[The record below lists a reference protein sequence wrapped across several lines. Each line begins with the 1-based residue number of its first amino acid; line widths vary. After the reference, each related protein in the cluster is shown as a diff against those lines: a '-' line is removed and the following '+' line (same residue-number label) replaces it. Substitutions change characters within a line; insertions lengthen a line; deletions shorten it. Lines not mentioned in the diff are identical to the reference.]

1 MRAVPVADPLA
12 DLEQRALSACI
23 RSVADAEVRRVLTD
37 QLKGASVVTRTR
49 TGIGFYADLAV
60 DAGAMRLEGDAI
72 NVSPP
77 SATGVHP
84 DVPGAIF
91 FVLYIKDGV
100 MDVLE
105 GASTEEW
112 PAVEDDI
119 QLQSW
124 PPT

>member
-1 MRAVPVADPLA
+1 MTEPLT

-37 QLKGASVVTRTR
+37 QLKSASVATRTR
-49 TGIGFYADLAV
+49 TGVGFYVDLAV
-60 DAGAMRLEGDAI
+60 DAGAMQLDGDAI
-72 NVSPP
+72 NRAPP

-100 MDVLE
+100 MDFLE
-105 GASTEEW
+105 GASTGEW
-112 PAVEDDI
+112 PAVEDGI
-119 QLQSW
+119 QLQSR
-124 PPT
+124 PPA